1 MWQLLHVWLLISQVF
16 NLKITNCYMTFVLC
30 IGSSTKSI
38 FNPSLLGP
46 TGGIIRLDFYHHNG
60 DKSYWKQTKMVPSRG
75 KILPIRPIS
84 RGKIDSV
91 DVIALP
97 RIDTKACD
105 IYSGQRFEMPR
116 YINIIIEHYIWGY
129 WRD

>member
-1 MWQLLHVWLLISQVF
+1 MVTKASESRLEWMFQ
-16 NLKITNCYMTFVLC
+16 
-30 IGSSTKSI
+30 IGS
-38 FNPSLLGP
+38 NLQ
-46 TGGIIRLDFYHHNG
+46 R
-60 DKSYWKQTKMVPSRG
+60 MVPSRG

-116 YINIIIEHYIWGY
+116 YINIIIEHYI
-129 WRD
+129 